1 MDNVQNR
8 RKHGA
13 YWIFFAKSGCKYPI
27 PSGEL
32 LSINVAM
39 VKCDDFKDMIIG
51 TIHGELVTL
60 NMSDSGEQDP
70 LLEGVVSTMPLL
82 C

>member
-1 MDNVQNR
+1 
-8 RKHGA
+8 
-13 YWIFFAKSGCKYPI
+13 
-27 PSGEL
+27 
-32 LSINVAM
+32 M